1 MENQPIK
8 AINDVERS
16 EIEKKYESAKI
27 MIQVSEADPDI
38 KEGISEIVERWRQKA
53 LAGELAGEGGLSFA
67 GFNLI
72 RGEINS
78 PSKRENKKENSELL
92 NAVMKALGI

>member
-27 MIQVSEADPDI
+27 MIEVSEADQDI
-38 KEGISEIVERWRQKA
+38 KKDISEIVERWRQKA
-53 LAGELAGEGGLSFA
+53 LAGEGGLSFA
-67 GFNLI
+67 GFDLI
-72 RGEINS
+72 RSEINS
-78 PSKRENKKENSELL
+78 SSKRENKKENSELL

>member
-27 MIQVSEADPDI
+27 MIQVSEADQDI

-53 LAGELAGEGGLSFA
+53 LAGEKKLFFA
-67 GFNLI
+67 GFDLI
-72 RGEINS
+72 RSEINS